1 MYNFEKMEH
10 EIIDLIEDDCILLC
24 DRTEKNISIILTNF
38 RLILLDYLSDD
49 YREVMRISRGMN
61 YLKSKEPF
69 LSINLEDLVKVE
81 HGDYDKYIL
90 KNGNYFFLKT
100 KLLINKIYKI

>member
-24 DRTEKNISIILTNF
+24 DGTEKNISVILTNF
-38 RLILLDYLSDD
+38 RLILFDYPSDD

-81 HGDYDKYIL
+81 QRGYDKYIL
-90 KNGNYFFLKT
+90 SNGNYFFLKT
-100 KLLINKIYKI
+100 KLLINKMYKI